1 MEHLIQALASLFA
14 IANPVGVA
22 PIFVSLVESRTPLER
37 RSIALRT
44 SVSVFVILTVAAAAG
59 GAILGFFGLSLAAFQ
74 AAGGLV
80 IALMGLE
87 MMRGQPSQVQ
97 HDPGQDRGDDPAL
110 VPLAMPLIAGPGA
123 ITTVVTMT
131 AAEPGW
137 KGAANVITAV
147 FILAIVLLVTLI
159 SSTKLQQLMSR
170 RGQRVFLRFMG
181 LILVAIGAQL
191 LMGGVRDY
199 FQA

>member
-1 MEHLIQALASLFA
+1 MEHLVQALASLFA
-14 IANPVGVA
+14 IANPIGVA
-22 PIFVSLVESRTPLER
+22 PIFASLVEGRTPLER

-44 SVSVFVILTVAAAAG
+44 SASVFVILAVTSVAG
-59 GAILGFFGLSLAAFQ
+59 GAILDFFGLSLAAFQ

-80 IALMGLE
+80 IGLMGLE

-97 HDPGQDRGDDPAL
+97 HDPGSDRGDDPAL

-131 AAEPGW
+131 AAQPGW
-137 KGAANVITAV
+137 RGVANVAAAAL
-147 FILAIVLLVTLI
+147 ILSIVLLGTLFA
-159 SSTKLQQLMSR
+159 STRLQQLISR

-191 LMGGVRDY
+191 LMGGIRDY

>member
-1 MEHLIQALASLFA
+1 MEHLVQALASLFA
-14 IANPVGVA
+14 IANPIGVV
-22 PIFVSLVESRTPLER
+22 PIFLSLVESRTLPER

-44 SVSVFVILTVAAAAG
+44 SASVFVILAVAAAAG
-59 GAILGFFGLSLAAFQ
+59 GAILEFFGLSLAAFQ

-97 HDPGQDRGDDPAL
+97 HDPGHDRGDDPAL

-123 ITTVVTMT
+123 ITTIVTMT

-137 KGAANVITAV
+137 KGTANVIAAAL
-147 FILAIVLLVTLI
+147 ILAIVLLVTLL
-159 SSTKLQQLMSR
+159 SSTKLQQFMSR

>member
-1 MEHLIQALASLFA
+1 MEHLVQALASLFA
-14 IANPVGVA
+14 IANPIGVA
-22 PIFVSLVESRTPLER
+22 PIFVSLVESRTLLER

-44 SVSVFVILTVAAAAG
+44 SASVFVILTVATAAG
-59 GAILGFFGLSLAAFQ
+59 GAILEFFGLSLAAFQ

-137 KGAANVITAV
+137 KGTANVITAA
-147 FILAIVLLVTLI
+147 FILAIVLLVTLL

-191 LMGGVRDY
+191 LMGGVRDF

>member
-14 IANPVGVA
+14 IANPIGVA
-22 PIFVSLVESRTPLER
+22 PIFVSLVDSRTPLER

-44 SVSVFVILTVAAAAG
+44 SASVFVILAVTSVAG
-59 GAILGFFGLSLAAFQ
+59 GAVLDFFGLSLAAFQ

-80 IALMGLE
+80 IGLMGLE

-97 HDPGQDRGDDPAL
+97 HDPGRDRGDDPAL

-131 AAEPGW
+131 AAQPGW
-137 KGAANVITAV
+137 IGVANVAAAAL
-147 FILAIVLLVTLI
+147 ILSIVLLVTLFA
-159 SSTKLQQLMSR
+159 STRLQQLVSR

-191 LMGGVRDY
+191 LMGGIRDY

>member
-14 IANPVGVA
+14 IANPIGVT
-22 PIFVSLVESRTPLER
+22 PIFVSLVEGRTATER

-44 SVSVFVILTVAAAAG
+44 SVSVFVILAVATLTG
-59 GAILGFFGLSLAAFQ
+59 GAILDFFGLSLAAFQ

-80 IALMGLE
+80 ISIMGIE

-97 HDPGQDRGDDPAL
+97 HDPGQDHGDDPAL

-137 KGAANVITAV
+137 KGAANVVAAA
-147 FILAIVLLVTLI
+147 FILAVVLLGALLA
-159 SSTKLQQLMSR
+159 STKLQQLLSR

-191 LMGGVRDY
+191 LMGGIRNY